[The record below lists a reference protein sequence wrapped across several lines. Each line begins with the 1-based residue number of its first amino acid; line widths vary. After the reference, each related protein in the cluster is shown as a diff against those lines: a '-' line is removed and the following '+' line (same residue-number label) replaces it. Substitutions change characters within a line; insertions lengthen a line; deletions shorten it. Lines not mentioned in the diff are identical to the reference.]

1 MPTDT
6 VCEVRAQINAQDGTR
21 IAYGLSRQGSPK
33 DALLLLHGMASNM
46 TRWTAFLT
54 HTRLVNDW
62 DLVRLDLR
70 GHGQSI
76 YRGPIDIAVWCQD
89 LCALMDA
96 EHIERVV
103 LVGHCMGA
111 NLAMNFAHH
120 YPERTKG
127 LVLIEPMVPEA
138 LRGTLAHALKFRYVL
153 HLLARAVMQLNRWG
167 LHRRTVKP
175 LDLYVLDQA
184 AQAQM
189 AQTRSGFPRERYAA
203 PFEDLK
209 HVPTAVYLQDL
220 LAVTA
225 RLPEVNLHAHPTLV
239 LLSKGSHFTNPD
251 QTRRWLH
258 HHGPQE
264 ISELD
269 AEHWIPT
276 EQPDAM
282 RQTIEQWCDALT

>member
-6 VCEVRAQINAQDGTR
+6 AHEVRAQINAQDGTH

-54 HTRLVNDW
+54 QTRLINDW

-76 YRGPIDIAVWCQD
+76 FRGPIDTALWCQD
-89 LCALMDA
+89 LCALIDA
-96 EHIERVV
+96 EHIKRVV

-111 NLAMNFAHH
+111 NLAMNFAQL
-120 YPERTKG
+120 YPDRTKG

-138 LRGTLAHALKFRYVL
+138 LRGKLARALKFRHVL
-153 HLLARAVMQLNRWG
+153 DLLARAVLQLNRWG
-167 LHRRTVKP
+167 LHRRAIKP
-175 LDLYVLDQA
+175 LDLCVLDQA
-184 AQAQM
+184 TRAQM
-189 AQTRSGFPRERYAA
+189 AQTQSGFPRERYAA

-209 HVPTAVYLQDL
+209 HVSTAVYLQDL

-225 RLPEVNLHAHPTLV
+225 ELPQINPRAQPTLV

-258 HHGPQE
+258 QHGFQE
-264 ISELD
+264 IIELD

-282 RQTIEQWCDALT
+282 RVTIEQWCDALT